1 MCLADQST
9 AKLFENLEV
18 LLNSLV
24 CREVVKMLHRLEGG
38 KYTGAKANI
47 TGFKSSVLI
56 Q

>member
-9 AKLFENLEV
+9 AKLFQDLEF
-18 LLNSLV
+18 LLKSFV
-24 CREVVKMLHRLEGG
+24 CREVVKLLQKLEGS
-38 KYTGAKANI
+38 KYKDTKDNI